1 VSRMSVNLRRMSTV
15 TRHIPVRRLGF
26 AAVVA
31 AVLALS
37 ADRWVATTELPNL
50 SPQVSQTVLDRQG
63 RLLRAYTVVDG
74 RWRLPVDV
82 SDVDPG
88 YLAWRG

>member
-1 VSRMSVNLRRMSTV
+1 MSVNLRWMSRL
-15 TRHIPVRRLGF
+15 TRHFPVRRLGF

-31 AVLALS
+31 ALLVVS

-50 SPQVSQTVLDRQG
+50 SPEVSQTVLDRQG

-74 RWRLPVDV
+74 RWRLPVAV
-82 SDVDPG
+82 ADVDLWLSRSA
-88 YLAWRG
+88 YCL